1 VGKKRIQQLE
11 IEIFYK
17 DWPITL
23 EVEYEYHIGT
33 TSGMGYD
40 PDHIELISAI
50 DGTNSDVLEK
60 LPKDTIDYIECLCY
74 EMLDTFKF

>member
-1 VGKKRIQQLE
+1 MSKKGIHSLD

-50 DGTNSDVLEK
+50 DGTNSDVL
-60 LPKDTIDYIECLCY
+60 
-74 EMLDTFKF
+74 